1 MKHLLARGQVW
12 AQLQAWTRAPGA
24 VAPNPGV
31 VVVLVVMVVVVVVV
45 AQPGK
50 PPAWHS
56 FSDQVA
62 IPTMGFLPAWRLS
75 SFPSVAQLISKP

>member
-1 MKHLLARGQVW
+1 
-12 AQLQAWTRAPGA
+12 
-24 VAPNPGV
+24 V
-31 VVVLVVMVVVVVVV
+31 VVVAVVVLVLVVMVMVVVV